1 MPARAGDDES
11 WRRSTLITPHLD
23 HPPQVKAIV
32 DELYATLSEPGRGG
46 YEAMIAAEY
55 ARPGEQVTFDPCGA
69 GVLGMIAARVNGGR
83 TLRLTH
89 LVYGGC
95 TAHEIRQDL
104 VTRGLGS
111 LAITWVYPPDTVLV
125 DDGDPLSAE

>member
-1 MPARAGDDES
+1 M
-11 WRRSTLITPHLD
+11 
-23 HPPQVKAIV
+23 
-32 DELYATLSEPGRGG
+32 
-46 YEAMIAAEY
+46 
-55 ARPGEQVTFDPCGA
+55 
-69 GVLGMIAARVNGGR
+69 NGGR

-104 VTRGLGS
+104 VGRGLGS

-125 DDGDPLSAE
+125 DDGDPLAAE

>member
-1 MPARAGDDES
+1 MLERAHDDES

-32 DELYATLSEPGRGG
+32 DELYATLSEQGRRG
-46 YEAMIAAEY
+46 YEAMITAEY
-55 ARPGEQVTFDPCGA
+55 TERGEQVTYDPCGT
-69 GVLGMIAARVNGGR
+69 GVLATIAVPARGG
-83 TLRLTH
+83 TGLRLTR

-104 VTRGLGS
+104 VARGLGS
-111 LAITWVYPPDTVLV
+111 LAITWVYPPDTVMV
-125 DDGDPLSAE
+125 EDGD

>member
-1 MPARAGDDES
+1 MPVRARDDES
-11 WRRSTLITPHLD
+11 WRRSTLITSHLD

-32 DELYATLSEPGRGG
+32 DELYATLSERGRRG
-46 YEAMIAAEY
+46 YEAMITAEY
-55 ARPGEQVTFDPCGA
+55 TGCGERVTYDPCGG
-69 GVLGMIAARVNGGR
+69 GVLGTIAAPVNGGR

-104 VTRGLGS
+104 VGRGLGS